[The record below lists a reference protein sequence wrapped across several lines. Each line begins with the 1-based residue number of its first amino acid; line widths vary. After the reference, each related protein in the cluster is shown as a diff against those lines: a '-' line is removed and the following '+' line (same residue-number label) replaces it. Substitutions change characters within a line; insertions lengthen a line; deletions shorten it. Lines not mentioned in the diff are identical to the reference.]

1 MTTKV
6 IETNSDTGGASSS
19 EPLLLALPE
28 CECICHVN
36 GNPYSCGA
44 MCWHPQSDST
54 EYVIELASSTNNT
67 DHYVQL
73 FAIYSGGKLRYIVFA
88 PSNGSVQRFEVS

>member
-6 IETNSDTGGASSS
+6 IETNSDTGGTPESVSL
-19 EPLLLALPE
+19 PLALPE

-88 PSNGSVQRFEVS
+88 PSNGSARRFEVN